1 MATTPQRATPAEPLR
16 VTRLK
21 TLLGDYPTTQAL
33 RRGELTS
40 SRVAF
45 EFADVPQVASAF
57 KRTVRNL
64 EFDVSELAIVT
75 YLMARAHGKPYVL
88 LPAVVLGRFQHP
100 FLVYNSARGELR
112 PQDLNGR
119 RVGIRSYS
127 VTTSM
132 WLRGILANDYG
143 VNIDSVRWVTFEE
156 PHVAEF
162 KDPPS
167 VERAP
172 EGRDLL
178 KMLLEGE
185 VDAAVM
191 RDTHLPDPRLKRLI
205 SDPEK
210 AARDWHA
217 RNRAIQINHMVV
229 VRDALSKSDPDAVRE
244 IYRLLREAKRRAPAP
259 AAGELDMTPFGLEAN
274 RRNLEVAIDYVYQ
287 QRLILKR
294 FNVNELFDDVSRSLD
309 R

>member
-1 MATTPQRATPAEPLR
+1 MALR
-16 VTRLK
+16 EDAMSSTLQSVRLK
-21 TLLGDYPTTQAL
+21 TLLGDYPTTRAL

-40 SRVAF
+40 PRVAF
-45 EFADVPQVASAF
+45 DFADVPQVASAF

-75 YLMARAHGKPYVL
+75 YLMAKAHGKPYVL

-100 FLVYNSARGELR
+100 FIVYNSARGELR
-112 PQDLNGR
+112 PQELNGR

-132 WLRGILANDYG
+132 WLRGILASDYG
-143 VNIDSVRWVTFEE
+143 VKLDTVRWVTFEE

-172 EGRDLL
+172 EGKELL
-178 KMLLEGE
+178 KMLLDGE

-191 RDTHLPDPRLKRLI
+191 RDTSLPDPRLKRLI
-205 SDPEK
+205 PDPDK
-210 AARDWHA
+210 AAREWHA
-217 RNRAIQINHMVV
+217 KNRAIQINHMVV
-229 VRDALSKSDPDAVRE
+229 VRQSLSQSDPDAVRE
-244 IYRLLREAKRRAPAP
+244 VYRLLREAKRRSPAP
-259 AAGELDMTPFGLEAN
+259 AAGELDMTPFGVEAN
-274 RRNLEVAIDYVYQ
+274 RRNLEVVIDYVYQ
-287 QRLILKR
+287 QRLIPKR
-294 FNVNELFDDVSRSLD
+294 FGVDELFDDLTRSLD

>member
-1 MATTPQRATPAEPLR
+1 MPSTPL
-16 VTRLK
+16 RLK
-21 TLLGDYPTTQAL
+21 TLLDDYPNTRAL

-40 SRVAF
+40 PLLSFDFFDIPFVAN
-45 EFADVPQVASAF
+45 AF

-75 YLMARAHGKPYVL
+75 FLMAKAHGKPYVL
-88 LPAVVLGRFQHP
+88 MPAVVLGRFQHP

-112 PQDLNGR
+112 PRDLDGR

-143 VNIDSVRWVTFEE
+143 VDIDSIRWVTFEE
-156 PHVAEF
+156 PHVAEYQ
-162 KDPPS
+162 DPPT

-172 EGRDLL
+172 AGSELL
-178 KMLLEGE
+178 KMLLDGQ
-185 VDAAVM
+185 VDAIVL
-191 RDTHLPDPRLKRLI
+191 RDTKLEDTRLKRLI
-205 SDPEK
+205 PDPDR
-210 AARDWHA
+210 AAQEWHA
-217 RNRAIQINHMVV
+217 RNRAIQINHMVTV
-229 VRDALSKSDPDAVRE
+229 KDTLTKSNPDAVRE
-244 IYRLLREAKRRAPAP
+244 VYRLLEEAKRRGPAP
-259 AAGELDMTPFGLEAN
+259 GTPDMTPFGLEAN

-287 QRLILKR
+287 QRLIPKR
-294 FNVNELFDDVSRSLD
+294 FKVDELFDDVTRSLG

>member
-1 MATTPQRATPAEPLR
+1 MAM
-16 VTRLK
+16 TRLK
-21 TLLGDYPTTQAL
+21 TLLGDYPTTRAL
-33 RRGELTS
+33 RRGELKS
-40 SRVAF
+40 SRVAL

-75 YLMARAHGKPYVL
+75 YLMAKAHGKPYVL

-100 FLVYNSARGELR
+100 FIVYNSARGELR

-132 WLRGILANDYG
+132 WLRGILANDFG
-143 VNIDSVRWVTFEE
+143 VNIDKVRWVTFEE

-162 KDPPS
+162 KDPPT

-172 EGRDLL
+172 ADGDLL
-178 KMLLEGE
+178 RMLLDGE
-185 VDAAVM
+185 VDAAVL
-191 RDTHLPDPRLKRLI
+191 RDSKLEDPRLKRLI
-205 SDPEK
+205 PDPDR

-229 VRDALSKSDPDAVRE
+229 VKDSVSKSNPDAVRE
-244 IYRLLREAKRRAPAP
+244 VYRLLRESKRAAPAP
-259 AAGELDMTPFGLEAN
+259 EAGALDMTPIGLEAN
-274 RRNLEVAIDYVYQ
+274 RRNLEVAIDYVYE
-287 QRLILKR
+287 QRLIPKR
-294 FNVNELFDDVSRSLD
+294 YQVEDLFDDVTRSLD

>member
-1 MATTPQRATPAEPLR
+1 MPSTPI
-16 VTRLK
+16 RLK
-21 TLLGDYPTTQAL
+21 TLLGDYPNTRAL

-40 SRVAF
+40 PRVAF
-45 EFADVPQVASAF
+45 DFADVPQVASAF

-75 YLMARAHGKPYVL
+75 YLMAKAHGKPYVL

-100 FLVYNSARGELR
+100 FIVYNSARGELR
-112 PQDLNGR
+112 PGDLKGR

-132 WLRGILANDYG
+132 WLRGILANDHG
-143 VNIDSVRWVTFEE
+143 LDIDSVCWVTFEE

-172 EGRDLL
+172 ADRDLL
-178 KMLLEGE
+178 KMLLDGE
-185 VDAAVM
+185 VDAAVL
-191 RDTHLPDPRLKRLI
+191 RDPTLPDPRLKRLI
-205 SDPEK
+205 PDPDQ

-229 VRDALSKSDPDAVRE
+229 VKESLSKSNPDAVRE
-244 IYRLLREAKRRAPAP
+244 VYRLLREAKRAAPPPAP
-259 AAGELDMTPFGLEAN
+259 GALDMTPFGLEEN
-274 RRNLEVAIDYVYQ
+274 RRNIEVAIDYVHQ
-287 QRLILKR
+287 QRLIPKR
-294 FNVNELFDDVSRSLD
+294 FTVDELFDDVTRKLD
-309 R
+309 

>member
-1 MATTPQRATPAEPLR
+1 VHPDLFEKSSRMPSA
-16 VTRLK
+16 RLK
-21 TLLGDYPTTQAL
+21 TLLGDYPNTRAL

-45 EFADVPQVASAF
+45 DFAEVPQVASAF

-75 YLMARAHGKPYVL
+75 YLMAKAHGKPYVL

-100 FLVYNSARGELR
+100 FIVYNSARGALR
-112 PQDLNGR
+112 PGDLNGK

-132 WLRGILANDYG
+132 WLRGILASDHG

-172 EGRDLL
+172 EGKELL
-178 KMLLEGE
+178 QMLLDGE

-191 RDTHLPDPRLKRLI
+191 RDTSLPDPRLKRLI
-205 SDPEK
+205 SDPDK
-210 AARDWHA
+210 AAREWQA
-217 RNRAIQINHMVV
+217 KNRAIQINHMVV
-229 VRDALSKSDPDAVRE
+229 VRDSLPKSDPDAVRE
-244 IYRLLREAKRRAPAP
+244 VYRLLREAKRRAPVP
-259 AAGELDMTPFGLEAN
+259 AGELDMTPFGLEAN

-287 QRLILKR
+287 QRLIPKR
-294 FNVNELFDDVSRSLD
+294 FTVDALFDDVTRTLD
-309 R
+309 

>member
-1 MATTPQRATPAEPLR
+1 MPSAPQRAALPR

-21 TLLGDYPTTQAL
+21 TLLGDYTTTRAL
-33 RRGELTS
+33 RRGELSS

-45 EFADVPQVASAF
+45 DFADVPQVASAF

-75 YLMARAHGKPYVL
+75 YLMAKAYGKPYVL

-112 PQDLNGR
+112 PQDLNGH

-162 KDPPS
+162 NDPPS

-172 EGRDLL
+172 EGRELL
-178 KMLLEGE
+178 KMLLDGE

-191 RDTHLPDPRLKRLI
+191 RDTSLPDPRLKRLI
-205 SDPEK
+205 ADPDK

-217 RNRAIQINHMVV
+217 KNRAIQINHMVV
-229 VRDALSKSDPDAVRE
+229 VRDSLSKSDPDAVRE
-244 IYRLLREAKRRAPAP
+244 VYRLLREAKRRAPAP
-259 AAGELDMTPFGLEAN
+259 AAGEPDMTPFGLEAN

-287 QRLILKR
+287 QRLIPR
-294 FNVNELFDDVSRSLD
+294 RVTVDELFDDVTRSLEP
-309 R
+309 

>member
-1 MATTPQRATPAEPLR
+1 MPTTLQHA
-16 VTRLK
+16 TRLK
-21 TLLGDYPTTQAL
+21 TLLGDYPTTRAL

-40 SRVAF
+40 TRVAF
-45 EFADVPQVASAF
+45 DFADVPQVASAF

-64 EFDVSELAIVT
+64 EYDVSELAIVT
-75 YLMARAHGKPYVL
+75 YLMAKAHGKPYVL

-100 FLVYNSARGELR
+100 FIVYNSARGELR
-112 PQDLNGR
+112 PGDLNGK

-143 VNIDSVRWVTFEE
+143 VNIDTVRWVTFEE

-172 EGRDLL
+172 ADRDLQ
-178 KMLLEGE
+178 KMLLDGE
-185 VDAAVM
+185 VDAAVL
-191 RDTHLPDPRLKRLI
+191 RDAKLEDPRLKCLI
-205 SDPEK
+205 PDREQ
-210 AARDWHA
+210 AARDWHK

-229 VRDALSKSDPDAVRE
+229 VRDSLSKSDPDAVRE
-244 IYRLLREAKRRAPAP
+244 VYRLLREAKRRAPAP

-287 QRLILKR
+287 QRLIPKR
-294 FNVNELFDDVSRSLD
+294 FKVDELFDDVTRSLD